1 MRYYKRKALRRNDM
15 KPRIF
20 VSSTFYDLKPIREDL
35 YHFIRQYNYEPIES
49 ETGDIGYVPGEE
61 LDKSCY
67 SAMKECDMAILIIG
81 GRYGSAASDET
92 DEEGDYISIT
102 HKEFRTA
109 VENGVPVYAFIEQ
122 AVNTEYELY
131 KLNKERFDDP
141 AFEFEF
147 NSVDDRK
154 IFKFISELRGIAGIP
169 IITFSKTQDIKEH
182 LAIQWADMFKKYL
195 QILREKQ
202 ANEKIKNSVDDMNI
216 LVQKMNL
223 MLDSV
228 GKKILSEDNSQEYED
243 VVEMQNVVSASQKIS
258 KGINFEYAD
267 IKDSY
272 AKRKELISKFVNA
285 LDEAMSEDIWGL
297 FSGKKEAKKFFGYF
311 ESRGVKISTV
321 SLAFGN
327 DRKEFQDV
335 VKNPKTKEL
344 LINEL
349 VKDKYYMEMV
359 DIEISMEEV

>member
-1 MRYYKRKALRRNDM
+1 M

-49 ETGDIGYVPGEE
+49 EAGDIGYVPGQN

-67 SAMKECDMAILIIG
+67 TAMKDCDMAILIIG

-92 DEEGDYISIT
+92 DEDGDYISVT

-122 AVNTEYELY
+122 AVDTEYELY
-131 KLNKERFDDP
+131 KLNKERFNDP
-141 AFEFEF
+141 AYEFEF
-147 NSVDDRK
+147 NSVDNRK
-154 IFKFISELRGIAGIP
+154 VFKFISELRGIVGIP
-169 IITFSKTQDIKEH
+169 ILAFSKTQDIKDY
-182 LAIQWADMFKKYL
+182 LSIQWADMFKKYL
-195 QILREKQ
+195 QILKEKK
-202 ANEKIKNSVDDMNI
+202 ADEKIKNSVEDMNI

-228 GKKILSEDNSQEYED
+228 GKKILSADNSKEYEN
-243 VVEMQNVVSASQKIS
+243 VIEMQNVVSVCQKIS
-258 KGINFEYAD
+258 RGINLEYASFE
-267 IKDSY
+267 DSY
-272 AKRKELISKFVNA
+272 AKRKNLVGKLVDA
-285 LDEAMSEDIWGL
+285 LDESMSEDIWGPL
-297 FSGKKEAKKFFGYF
+297 SDKKKVHKFFEYF
-311 ESRGVKISTV
+311 KSKDAEIEAV
-321 SLAFGN
+321 SLGFTK
-327 DRKEFQDV
+327 DKEDIQDI

-349 VKDKYYMEMV
+349 VKDKYYAFMV
-359 DIEISMEEV
+359 EEDFDIDMEEETNNADI

>member
-1 MRYYKRKALRRNDM
+1 M

-49 ETGDIGYVPGEE
+49 ETGDIGYVPGQN

-67 SAMKECDMAILIIG
+67 TAMKDCDMAILIIG

-92 DEEGDYISIT
+92 DEDGDYISIT

-131 KLNKERFDDP
+131 KLNKERFNDP

-147 NSVDDRK
+147 NSVDNRK
-154 IFKFISELRGIAGIP
+154 VFKFISELRGIVWIP
-169 IITFSKTQDIKEH
+169 ILAFSKTQDIKDY
-182 LAIQWADMFKKYL
+182 LSIQWADMFKKYL
-195 QILREKQ
+195 QILKEKK
-202 ANEKIKNSVDDMNI
+202 ADEKIKNSVEDMNI

-228 GKKILSEDNSQEYED
+228 GKKILSADNSKEYEN
-243 VVEMQNVVSASQKIS
+243 VIEMQNVVSVCQKIS
-258 KGINFEYAD
+258 REINLEYASLQ
-267 IKDSY
+267 DSY
-272 AKRKELISKFVNA
+272 AERKKLIGKFVDA
-285 LDEAMSEDIWGL
+285 LDQSMSEDIWGSL
-297 FSGKKEAKKFFGYF
+297 LDGKNAEKIFKYFKSKNAGIAAISLEFTKNKEDIQ
-311 ESRGVKISTV
+311 KI
-321 SLAFGN
+321 
-327 DRKEFQDV
+327 

-349 VKDKYYMEMV
+349 VKDKYYTFMVEEGLDVDMDMEKETNNA
-359 DIEISMEEV
+359 DI